1 MSRSRAV
8 HPRSSL
14 RGVVLLLLVAACAPA
29 CGARQAEQPAP
40 LAAPPALAPGTPLL
54 VERGGLWL
62 PATVVGGLGPD
73 RVIVHYD
80 GTDPAWDEPVGFDR
94 VRVAPA
100 AGAADYRAGEKV
112 LVTAQGRLLLADVVQ
127 QIGPDAWRI
136 HYEGYPPEIA
146 EDVKLDR
153 IRRPFAGPT
162 PYPAGEPVE
171 IDAGG
176 SMLRAVVLAPIASD
190 RWLVRLEGFGPEYDQ
205 EVTYDRL
212 RPRASAAARAAEPT
226 PTAPA
231 TPASPAPPASA
242 GAATAASAGSVRSF
256 QAGEEVLVAH
266 RGVYHLATV
275 AGPGAGGKWRVR
287 YKSSAVGSEGPLDG
301 SDEEVAADRLSRFAS
316 LPKGAPFAA
325 SQRVFVEYHGLY
337 FPGHVVRTIDKGQ
350 ARIRFE
356 NFGPEADEII
366 PVRRLRP
373 RT

>member
-1 MSRSRAV
+1 M
-8 HPRSSL
+8 
-14 RGVVLLLLVAACAPA
+14 LLLVAACAPA

-40 LAAPPALAPGTPLL
+40 LAAAPQLAPGTPLL

-62 PATVVGGLGPD
+62 PATVVGALGPD

-80 GTDPAWDEPVGFDR
+80 GTDPAWDEPVSFDR
-94 VRVAPA
+94 IRAAPP

-136 HYEGYPPEIA
+136 HYDGYPPEIA

-153 IRRPFAGPT
+153 LRRPFAGPAV
-162 PYPAGEPVE
+162 YPAGEPVE

-176 SMLRAVVLAPIASD
+176 RMLRAVVLAPIAAD

-212 RPRASAAARAAEPT
+212 RPRAPAAAPAAEP
-226 PTAPA
+226 APA
-231 TPASPAPPASA
+231 AAAAPPASPAPPPPAST
-242 GAATAASAGSVRSF
+242 ATAASASPARSF
-256 QAGEEVLVAH
+256 QVGEEVLVAH

-275 AGPGAGGKWRVR
+275 VSPSAGGNAGGKWRVR
-287 YKSSAVGSEGPLDG
+287 YKSSAVGSEGTLDG

-316 LPKGAPFAA
+316 SPKGAPFAA

-337 FPGHVVRTIDKGQ
+337 FPGHVVRTVDKGQ

-366 PVRRLRP
+366 PIRRLRP